1 MQPAVPEIEL
11 VQELLAQRQRAELG
25 TAAVDESLVEIVEF
39 GLADPSAI
47 GEHKLIQMRAIPA
60 RRPCQSRRRVRGSC
74 ATAQQVSRYG
84 GSHKH
89 LWLRSSGMALGW
101 LSSHTR
107 LRYIAADKVWTL
119 YWGDRDLRFTPTTYS
134 RHRGGSKTSS
144 PEIDRDPACIF
155 WANPPS
161 PARQRQ
167 FASPGP
173 LRPTRWGRLG
183 WTRRRCCQRKRGT
196 RFSGAPL
203 GVSVWLPVRD
213 VGMRLDV
220 NDPRVVAEVGRE
232 DVDRRGHDGRRI
244 AGRGGLGGSSDGIAC
259 R

>member
-1 MQPAVPEIEL
+1 MRTITAV
-11 VQELLAQRQRAELG
+11 LAQRLIIPVILAG
-25 TAAVDESLVEIVEF
+25 T
-39 GLADPSAI
+39 
-47 GEHKLIQMRAIPA
+47 AIPA
-60 RRPCQSRRRVRGSC
+60 PAFGILATEAATTVWAQGGQSPNERHRSITGARVGAPSE
-74 ATAQQVSRYG
+74 QQVSRYG

-89 LWLRSSGMALGW
+89 LWVRSSGMALGW

-119 YWGDRDLRFTPTTYS
+119 YWRDRDLRFTPATYS

-144 PEIDRDPACIF
+144 PRSTATPPASSR
-155 WANPPS
+155 ANPPS

-196 RFSGAPL
+196 RFGCPFL
-203 GVSVWLPVRD
+203 V
-213 VGMRLDV
+213 
-220 NDPRVVAEVGRE
+220 
-232 DVDRRGHDGRRI
+232 
-244 AGRGGLGGSSDGIAC
+244 
-259 R
+259 